1 MKEQIDIIIFSG
13 QSNMQGAS
21 GEISTAIAPTCFEY
35 RYLTD
40 ELVVLKDPVGEE
52 IGDSYLLPNG
62 SGTLVPAFCD
72 AYAKRKNKVVAL
84 HCARGSTNISEW
96 AVGTNRYNALI
107 EKSRKGIAK
116 AKEKFCVG
124 KIYFVWLQGESDA
137 LLKKSEEYY
146 LSALIALKNG
156 LKKDL
161 GIDKFGIIKVG
172 YFAEYADWAP
182 NANRYDDEVIMRA
195 QDKAPKVDN
204 DFIMLTDIC
213 TMLSEKSEYLNPN
226 EFGPHYNDR
235 ALNLIGEYAAKT
247 LAEYKVVK

>member
-1 MKEQIDIIIFSG
+1 MK
-13 QSNMQGAS
+13 GAS
-21 GEISTAIAPTCFEY
+21 GEISTATAPTCLEY

-72 AYAKRKNKVVAL
+72 AYAKKRHQVIAL

-96 AVGTNRYNALI
+96 AVGTERYKALV
-107 EKSRKGIAK
+107 EKSLKGIARAK
-116 AKEKFCVG
+116 AEFTLN

-137 LLKKSEEYY
+137 ILKKTEEYY
-146 LSALIALKNG
+146 LSALIDLKNG
-156 LKKDL
+156 LKRDL

-182 NANRYDDEVIMRA
+182 NANRYDDDVIMRA
-195 QDKAPKVDN
+195 QEKAVMVDS
-204 DFIMLTDIC
+204 DFVMLTDIC
-213 TMLSEKSEYLNPN
+213 VSLSEKSEYLNPN
-226 EFGPHYNDR
+226 EFGPHYNNR
-235 ALNLIGEYAAKT
+235 AFNIIGEYAGKS
-247 LAEYKVVK
+247 LASIEE